1 MRSRKSADTTCAMR
15 RPFALLA
22 VPVLCLAVAAAASA
36 GTTRDTAAWA
46 KPQIKAVVK
55 AGLMADSVA
64 SFRGE
69 DTLDQGALQ
78 SIVAGLNELFLAQ
91 VPTAPP
97 TTSTTTTIPTLP
109 TTTLPTSTT
118 LPLPTTTA
126 LPRVAASPPPATAW
140 KLVDWKATDPAK
152 PVTVSEF
159 DRVLVNVLG
168 LADAAKKIRVE
179 LQRVGLKPPARA
191 GTETVARLLGLRLNH
206 PADQDDLELLPDQP
220 ITRAEAAYSVAQVL
234 GYDAGHRDWLEQAAT
249 AFVLPDLTP
258 WQQQILKTAVQYVG
272 YPYVWA
278 GTSPTTE
285 TPAGVT
291 AVGGFDCSGFVWRV
305 YKLTSY
311 ADEGPLASILRGRT
325 TYQMSGE
332 VPAKQRIYKVENL
345 QPGDVL
351 FFGHGPKSKPSEVD
365 HTGIYLGN
373 GWMVHSSGNGTTITM
388 FDGWYRSSFAWARRP
403 LREAG
408 LDA

>member
-1 MRSRKSADTTCAMR
+1 MQSRKSADTTCAMR
-15 RPFALLA
+15 RPLALLA
-22 VPVLCLAVAAAASA
+22 VPALCLAVAAAATA

-64 SFRGE
+64 SFRGQ
-69 DTLDQGALQ
+69 DTLDQQALQ
-78 SIVAGLNELFLAQ
+78 SIVAGLNELFAAQ
-91 VPTAPP
+91 VAEPTYP
-97 TTSTTTTIPTLP
+97 TTTTTPTLP
-109 TTTLPTSTT
+109 TTTLPTVPTTT
-118 LPLPTTTA
+118 LPPTTTVRTT
-126 LPRVAASPPPATAW
+126 LSATQPTPW
-140 KLVDWKATDPAK
+140 KLVNWKATDPAK
-152 PVTVSEF
+152 AVTVTEF

-179 LQRVGLKPPARA
+179 LQRVGLKPPARS
-191 GTETVARLLGLRLNH
+191 GTETVARLLGLRINH

-234 GYDAGHRDWLEQAAT
+234 GYDAGHRDWIEQAAT

-272 YPYVWA
+272 FPYVWA

-311 ADEGPLASILRGRT
+311 ADEGSLA
-325 TYQMSGE
+325 
-332 VPAKQRIYKVENL
+332 
-345 QPGDVL
+345 
-351 FFGHGPKSKPSEVD
+351 
-365 HTGIYLGN
+365 
-373 GWMVHSSGNGTTITM
+373 
-388 FDGWYRSSFAWARRP
+388 
-403 LREAG
+403 
-408 LDA
+408 

>member
-1 MRSRKSADTTCAMR
+1 MR
-15 RPFALLA
+15 RLLALLA
-22 VPVLCLAVAAAASA
+22 LPVLGLVVAAAATA
-36 GTTRDTAAWA
+36 GTTRDTSSWA
-46 KPQIKAVVK
+46 KPQIKTVVK
-55 AGLMADSVA
+55 AGLMADSVE
-64 SFRGE
+64 SFRGS
-69 DTLDQGALQ
+69 DALDQQALQ

-91 VPTAPP
+91 AP
-97 TTSTTTTIPTLP
+97 TTTTTTTVPTDP
-109 TTTLPTSTT
+109 TTTATVPTVPVTTTVPTLPTSTT
-118 LPLPTTTA
+118 LPTTTFV
-126 LPRVAASPPPATAW
+126 PRIATSKPPVVQTAW
-140 KLVDWKATDPAK
+140 KLVNWKATDPAK
-152 PVTVSEF
+152 TVSVTEF
-159 DRVLVNVLG
+159 DRVMVNVLG
-168 LADAAKKIRVE
+168 LADAAKKIRLE
-179 LQRVGLKPPARA
+179 LQRVGLKPPARS

-234 GYDAGHRDWLEQAAT
+234 GYDAGRHDWLEQAAT
-249 AFVLPDLTP
+249 AFVLPDLDP

-272 YPYVWA
+272 FPYVWG

-285 TPAGVT
+285 TPSGVT

-311 ADEGPLASILRGRT
+311 ANEGSLASTLRGRT

-332 VPAKQRIYKVENL
+332 VPAKQRIYDVANL
-345 QPGDVL
+345 KPGDVL
-351 FFGHGPKSKPSEVD
+351 FFGKGPKSKPSEVD

-373 GWMVHSSGNGTTITM
+373 GWMVHSSGYGTTITT

-408 LDA
+408 LAS

>member
-1 MRSRKSADTTCAMR
+1 MR
-15 RPFALLA
+15 RPLALLA
-22 VPVLCLAVAAAASA
+22 VPALCLAVAAAATA

-64 SFRGE
+64 SFRGQ
-69 DTLDQGALQ
+69 DTLDQQALQ
-78 SIVAGLNELFLAQ
+78 SIVAGLNAVFAAQ
-91 VPTAPP
+91 VAEPSYPAPP
-97 TTSTTTTIPTLP
+97 TTTTTTPIPTLPSTTLPTVP
-109 TTTLPTSTT
+109 TTTLPPATTVRTT
-118 LPLPTTTA
+118 LSAAPPT
-126 LPRVAASPPPATAW
+126 PW
-140 KLVDWKATDPAK
+140 KLVNWKAADPAK
-152 PVTVSEF
+152 AVTVTEF

-168 LADAAKKIRVE
+168 LAGAAKKIRVE
-179 LQRVGLKPPARA
+179 LQRVGLKPPARS
-191 GTETVARLLGLRLNH
+191 GTETVARLLGLRINH
-206 PADQDDLELLPDQP
+206 PAAEDDLELLPDQP

-234 GYDAGHRDWLEQAAT
+234 GYDAGRRDWIEQAAT

-272 YPYVWA
+272 FPYVWA

-285 TPAGVT
+285 TPAGIT
-291 AVGGFDCSGFVWRV
+291 APGGFDCSGFVWRV

-311 ADEGPLASILRGRT
+311 ANEGPLADVLRGRT

-332 VPAKQRIYKVENL
+332 VPGKQRIYDVANL
-345 QPGDVL
+345 KPGDVL
-351 FFGHGPKSKPSEVD
+351 FFGKGPKSKPSEVD
-365 HTGIYLGN
+365 HAGIYLGN
-373 GWMVHSSGNGTTITM
+373 GWMVHSSGYGTTITA
-388 FDGWYRSSFAWARRP
+388 FDGWYRSGFAWARRP

>member
-1 MRSRKSADTTCAMR
+1 MR
-15 RPFALLA
+15 RPLALLA
-22 VPVLCLAVAAAASA
+22 VPATCLAVAAAATA

-64 SFRGE
+64 SFRGQ
-69 DTLDQGALQ
+69 DTLDQQALQ
-78 SIVAGLNELFLAQ
+78 SIVAGLNELFAAQ
-91 VPTAPP
+91 VEPTYPT
-97 TTSTTTTIPTLP
+97 TTSTTTPVPTLP
-109 TTTLPTSTT
+109 TTTVPTVPTTT
-118 LPLPTTTA
+118 LPPTTTVRTT
-126 LPRVAASPPPATAW
+126 LSAAPPTAW
-140 KLVDWKATDPAK
+140 KLVNWKATDPAK
-152 PVTVSEF
+152 AVSVTEF

-179 LQRVGLKPPARA
+179 LQRVGLKPPARS
-191 GTETVARLLGLRLNH
+191 GTETVARLLGLRINH

-234 GYDAGHRDWLEQAAT
+234 GYDTGHRDWIEQAAT

-272 YPYVWA
+272 FPYVWA

-291 AVGGFDCSGFVWRV
+291 APGGFDCSGFVWRV

-311 ADEGPLASILRGRT
+311 ANEGSLADVLRGRT

-332 VPAKQRIYKVENL
+332 VPGKQRIYDVANL
-345 QPGDVL
+345 KPGDVL
-351 FFGHGPKSKPSEVD
+351 FFGKGPKSKPSEVD

-373 GWMVHSSGNGTTITM
+373 GWMVHSSGYGTTITA